1 MENKEAFD
9 QYVWTI
15 GDNLIRHDR
24 NFGIKLDKWR
34 FMLTNQPKV
43 PFANDSRIP
52 RITFT
57 YDFKSEEIAHSALND
72 LNQMIWGKPYP
83 FDGADFGRYLI
94 CYCD

>member
-15 GDNLIRHDR
+15 GDNIIRHDR
-24 NFGIKLDKWR
+24 NFGAKLDKWK

-43 PFANDSRIP
+43 PFANEAKIP
-52 RITFT
+52 NITFT
-57 YDFKSEEIAHSALND
+57 YDFKTAESARNALSN
-72 LNQMIWGKPYP
+72 LYQMLWGKPYP
-83 FDGADFGRYLI
+83 FDGTEFGQYLI